1 MSSRSSSPSSPSSPA
16 CSYPSSHYVSFGS
29 KRNANRR
36 RRAAEEECQKEKH
49 IEEIRREA
57 ERAKAEAERKKE
69 LSTRPARMTYELLD
83 RASLPALAR
92 GRRLHTRFRSKTV
105 KTRRKTSRKRHRRR
119 H

>member
-1 MSSRSSSPSSPSSPA
+1 
-16 CSYPSSHYVSFGS
+16 
-29 KRNANRR
+29 
-36 RRAAEEECQKEKH
+36 
-49 IEEIRREA
+49 
-57 ERAKAEAERKKE
+57 
-69 LSTRPARMTYELLD
+69 MTYELLD